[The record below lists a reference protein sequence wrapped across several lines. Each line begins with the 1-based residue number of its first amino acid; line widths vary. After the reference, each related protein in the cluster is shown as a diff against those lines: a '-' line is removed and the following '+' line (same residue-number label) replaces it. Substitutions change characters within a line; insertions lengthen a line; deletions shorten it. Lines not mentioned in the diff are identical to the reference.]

1 MQLELRVTAVYLTE
15 TGIAQISDIALV
27 RDRIDGTSKLD
38 TTDAAWLRNVGSE
51 ERSPR
56 IVSGRITVVL
66 MRTRAKPPPLVSEGR
81 RRPSR

>member
-1 MQLELRVTAVYLTE
+1 MQLELRVTAVNLTE

-56 IVSGRITVVL
+56 IVSGR
-66 MRTRAKPPPLVSEGR
+66 
-81 RRPSR
+81 